1 MSDQLHRPR
10 KARGFFDVGK
20 TKFEEDIAPHLEK
33 VILGPRAVAFT
44 DSSIQ
49 RLIRELVAESASA
62 KKIIPSPNNAVG
74 RKARVRS

>member
-10 KARGFFDVGK
+10 KAREILGVGK
-20 TKFEEDIAPHLEK
+20 TKFDQDLVPRLEK
-33 VILGPRAVAFT
+33 VVLGPRAVAFT

-62 KKIIPSPNNAVG
+62 PKIVPAPNKKRAS
-74 RKARVRS
+74 K